1 MIAHDKIYKITTT
14 SENSTL
20 ITHSAIAFDYN
31 NTKYVIHMTFDGVE
45 VITLETLLKTRKLLR
60 TKEYKLKQ
68 DVQIEDI
75 LYNYQGDRFELINN
89 NCETFCNDFINTYT
103 TKKTLRLSEQVII
116 YTILTAIILTIII
129 KLNK

>member
-1 MIAHDKIYKITTT
+1 
-14 SENSTL
+14 
-20 ITHSAIAFDYN
+20 
-31 NTKYVIHMTFDGVE
+31 MTFDGVE

-60 TKEYKLKQ
+60 TKKYKLKQ